1 MSAPDAAHPGH
12 GLRVTLSL
20 DRPVSLNVELCVARG
35 EILALVGRSGAG
47 KSSLLK
53 ALAGLIPARGTIRV
67 NADTWLDQE
76 QRVPAHLRQVGYLFQ
91 SYALFPHR
99 SALQNLMMAM
109 AAPSAR
115 KARELLAAVH
125 LEGLADRRPHQLSGG
140 QQQRVALA
148 RALAREPRLLLL
160 DEPFSAVDRP
170 TRRALAGTIAE
181 LRSRLKMPVILV
193 SHDIE
198 DVAALA
204 DRIAVLES
212 GRIAQEGP
220 TAEVVARPASPAV
233 AELVG
238 RT

>member
-1 MSAPDAAHPGH
+1 MSGSDA
-12 GLRVTLSL
+12 GLRARLTLAG
-20 DRPVSLNVELCVARG
+20 PVALEVALSVAPG
-35 EILALVGRSGAG
+35 EMLALVGRSGAG

-53 ALAGLIPARGTIRV
+53 ALAGLIPASGAIRV
-67 NADTWLDQE
+67 DGAEWLGPTGAL
-76 QRVPAHLRQVGYLFQ
+76 PAHQRPVGFLFQ

-99 SALQNLMMAM
+99 TALQNLTMAM
-109 AAPSAR
+109 AAPDTAR
-115 KARELLAAVH
+115 AEELLAAVH
-125 LEGLADRRPHQLSGG
+125 LEGLGDRRPHQLSGG

-181 LRSRLKMPVILV
+181 LRARLRMPVILV

-204 DRIAVLES
+204 DRIAVLDG
-212 GRIAQEGP
+212 GRFVQEGP
-220 TAEVVARPASPAV
+220 TAEVIARPASQAV

>member
-1 MSAPDAAHPGH
+1 MSGPDPAASA
-12 GLRVTLSL
+12 GLRACIRLRHPIALEAVL
-20 DRPVSLNVELCVARG
+20 DVAPG

-53 ALAGLIPARGTIRV
+53 ALAGLLPAEGRIGV
-67 NADTWLDQE
+67 DGETWLGAAE
-76 QRVPAHLRQVGYLFQ
+76 ALPAHRRRVGYLFQ

-99 SALQNLMMAM
+99 TALQNLTMAM
-109 AAPSAR
+109 ATPDAAR
-115 KARELLAAVH
+115 AEELLAAVH
-125 LEGLADRRPHQLSGG
+125 LEGLGDRRPHQLSGG

-148 RALAREPRLLLL
+148 RALARAPRLLLL

-181 LRSRLKMPVILV
+181 LRTRLGMPVILV

-204 DRIAVLES
+204 DRIAVLDG

-220 TAEVVARPASPAV
+220 TAEVIARPASPAV

>member
-1 MSAPDAAHPGH
+1 MSVPDDRLQE
-12 GLRVTLSL
+12 GLRARLTLRHPMAL
-20 DRPVSLNVELCVARG
+20 DVALEVAPG

-53 ALAGLIPARGTIRV
+53 ALAGLIPAEGEIRV
-67 NADTWLDQE
+67 GGEQWLGE
-76 QRVPAHLRQVGYLFQ
+76 GNTRPAHRRRVGFLFQ

-99 SALQNLMMAM
+99 TALGNLQMAM
-109 AAPSAR
+109 PAADMAR
-115 KARELLAAVH
+115 ARELLAAVH
-125 LEGLADRRPHQLSGG
+125 LEGLEDRRPHQLSGG

-148 RALAREPRLLLL
+148 RALGREPRLLLL

-170 TRRALAGTIAE
+170 TRRALAATIAE
-181 LRSRLKMPVILV
+181 LRTRLAMPVILV

-204 DRIAVLES
+204 DRIAVLDG

-220 TAEVVARPASPAV
+220 SAEVIARPASQAV

>member
-1 MSAPDAAHPGH
+1 VSAPEATQRGR
-12 GLRVTLSL
+12 GLHAQLSL
-20 DRPVSLNVELCVARG
+20 DRPMALEVGLAVAPG

-53 ALAGLIPARGTIRV
+53 ALAGLIRARGSIRV
-67 NADTWLDQE
+67 DGETWLE
-76 QRVPAHLRQVGYLFQ
+76 EGAIVPAHRRQVGFLFQ

-99 SALQNLMMAM
+99 SAARNLMMAM
-109 AAPSAR
+109 DVPSEG

-125 LEGLADRRPHQLSGG
+125 LEGMADRRPHQLSGG

-148 RALAREPRLLLL
+148 RALARSPRLLLL

-170 TRRALAGTIAE
+170 TRRALAATIVE
-181 LRSRLKMPVILV
+181 LRVRLQMPTILV

-204 DRIAVLES
+204 DRIAVLEG
-212 GRIAQEGP
+212 GRIAQQGP
-220 TAEVVARPASPAV
+220 TAEVIAAPATRAV

-238 RT
+238 RA

>member
-1 MSAPDAAHPGH
+1 LQARIRLQQPVAVEASFDVAP
-12 GLRVTLSL
+12 
-20 DRPVSLNVELCVARG
+20 G

-53 ALAGLIPARGTIRV
+53 ALAGLLPAEGTIRV
-67 NADTWLDQE
+67 GGESWLGAE
-76 QRVPAHLRQVGYLFQ
+76 QPLPAHRRRVGYLFQ

-99 SALQNLMMAM
+99 TALQNLLMAM
-109 AAPSAR
+109 PAPDAGR
-115 KARELLAAVH
+115 ARELLAAVQLQG
-125 LEGLADRRPHQLSGG
+125 LEDRRPAALSGG

-170 TRRALAGTIAE
+170 TRRALAATIAE
-181 LRSRLKMPVILV
+181 LRTRLAMPVILV

-204 DRIAVLES
+204 DRIAVLDG
-212 GRIAQEGP
+212 GRIAQTGP
-220 TAEVVARPASPAV
+220 AAEVIARPASPAV
-233 AELVG
+233 AELVA

>member
-1 MSAPDAAHPGH
+1 MSGSEAGLQARLTLAGPVALEAGLTVAP
-12 GLRVTLSL
+12 
-20 DRPVSLNVELCVARG
+20 G
-35 EILALVGRSGAG
+35 EMLALVGRSGAG

-53 ALAGLIPARGTIRV
+53 ALAGLIPAAGTIRV
-67 NADTWLDQE
+67 DGAEWLGPAGAW
-76 QRVPAHLRQVGYLFQ
+76 PAHRRPVGFLFQ

-99 SALQNLMMAM
+99 TALQNLTMAM
-109 AAPSAR
+109 ASPDAAR
-115 KARELLAAVH
+115 ALELLAAVH
-125 LEGLADRRPHQLSGG
+125 LEGLEDRRPHQLSGG

-181 LRSRLKMPVILV
+181 LRTRLKMPVILV

-204 DRIAVLES
+204 DRIAVLE
-212 GRIAQEGP
+212 GGAIAQEGP
-220 TAEVVARPASPAV
+220 TAEVIAHPVSAAV

>member
-1 MSAPDAAHPGH
+1 MSAPDQ
-12 GLRVTLSL
+12 GLRAQLILRHPVALDVTIH
-20 DRPVSLNVELCVARG
+20 VAPG

-53 ALAGLIPARGTIRV
+53 ALAGLIPAEGHIRV
-67 NADTWLDQE
+67 AGEDWLGPQSP
-76 QRVPAHLRQVGYLFQ
+76 RPAHQRQVGFLFQ

-99 SALQNLMMAM
+99 TALQNLTMALPVPD
-109 AAPSAR
+109 AAR
-115 KARELLAAVH
+115 ARELLAAVH
-125 LEGLADRRPHQLSGG
+125 LDGLEDRRPAGLSGG

-181 LRSRLKMPVILV
+181 LRSRLRMPTILV

-198 DVAALA
+198 DVVTLA
-204 DRIAVLES
+204 DRIAVLE
-212 GRIAQEGP
+212 GGQIVQEGSIND
-220 TAEVVARPASPAV
+220 VIARPVSAAV
-233 AELVG
+233 AELVSRAG
-238 RT
+238 

>member
-1 MSAPDAAHPGH
+1 MSGPET
-12 GLRVTLSL
+12 GLRARLTLRAPL
-20 DRPVSLNVELCVARG
+20 ALEAELAVAPG

-53 ALAGLIPARGTIRV
+53 ALAGLIPAEGEIRV
-67 NADTWLDQE
+67 NGEEWLGSAGAW
-76 QRVPAHLRQVGYLFQ
+76 PAHRRQVGVLFQ

-99 SALQNLMMAM
+99 TALQNLMMAM
-109 AAPSAR
+109 PAPDGAR
-115 KARELLAAVH
+115 ARDLLAAVH
-125 LEGLADRRPHQLSGG
+125 LEGLEQRRPNQLSGG

-170 TRRALAGTIAE
+170 TRRALATTIAE
-181 LRSRLKMPVILV
+181 LRARLNMPVILV

-204 DRIAVLES
+204 DRIAVLDK
-212 GRIAQEGP
+212 GRIAQQGP
-220 TAEVVARPASPAV
+220 TADVIARPASPAV
-233 AELVG
+233 AELVA
-238 RT
+238 RS

>member
-1 MSAPDAAHPGH
+1 MSAPDPLAH
-12 GLRVTLSL
+12 GLDAHVRLH
-20 DRPVSLNVELCVARG
+20 RPVALDVALQVAPG

-47 KSSLLK
+47 KSSFLK
-53 ALAGLIPARGTIRV
+53 ALAGLLPAQGRV
-67 NADTWLDQE
+67 TVGGETWLGPQDALAAH
-76 QRVPAHLRQVGYLFQ
+76 QRRVGYMFQ

-99 SALQNLMMAM
+99 TALQNLLMAM
-109 AAPSAR
+109 DRHDAALAR
-115 KARELLAAVH
+115 DLIAAVH
-125 LEGLADRRPHQLSGG
+125 LEGLETRRPASLSGG

-148 RALAREPRLLLL
+148 RALAREPKLLLL

-181 LRSRLKMPVILV
+181 LRARLRMPVILV

-204 DRIAVLES
+204 DRIAVLD
-212 GRIAQEGP
+212 GGGIAQQGP
-220 TAEVVARPASPAV
+220 TADVIARPASQAV

>member
-1 MSAPDAAHPGH
+1 MSGSDS
-12 GLRVTLSL
+12 GLRARVRLAGPVALTAAL
-20 DRPVSLNVELCVARG
+20 DVSPG

-53 ALAGLIPARGTIRV
+53 ALAGLIPANGEILVDGERWLGAGTS
-67 NADTWLDQE
+67 L
-76 QRVPAHLRQVGYLFQ
+76 PAHQRRVGFLFQ

-99 SALQNLMMAM
+99 TALQNLTMAM
-109 AAPSAR
+109 AMPDSAR
-115 KARELLAAVH
+115 AQELLAAVH
-125 LEGLADRRPHQLSGG
+125 LEGLGDRRPHQLSGG

-181 LRSRLKMPVILV
+181 LRTRLKMPVILV

-204 DRIAVLES
+204 DRIAVLE
-212 GRIAQEGP
+212 GGTIAQEGP
-220 TAEVVARPASPAV
+220 AAQVIADPVSAPV
-233 AELVG
+233 AELVA